1 MVIRVADLGDPRLMD
16 YREIKDKPLVD
27 RGLFLAEGEHVVR
40 RMMRAAGAGDVRVR
54 SVLLAERRV
63 EEMLPFVPW
72 GVPVFVL
79 PGEAVSQLLGF
90 TFHSG
95 VMACG
100 VIPGSA
106 RLEEVVPRVGRARL
120 MVLPEVGT
128 AENLGTLIRLA
139 AGMGVDAVVIGE
151 RCSDPWLRRTVRVSM
166 GTVFAVPLVRSVNV
180 VEDVRRMREQ
190 MAIETVG
197 TVLHPDAEVL
207 GAREIGERI
216 AVLFGSEGQGLTPDE
231 VTQCTRKVV
240 IPMALGVDSLNVGVA
255 AGVVLWELFGRRG

>member
-1 MVIRVADLGDPRLMD
+1 MVIRVADVGDSRVGD

-40 RMMRAAGAGDVRVR
+40 RMMRAAGAGEVRVR

-63 EEMLPFVPW
+63 DEILPFVPH
-72 GVPVFVL
+72 GAPVFVL
-79 PGEAVSQLLGF
+79 PGEEVSRLVGF
-90 TFHSG
+90 AFHSG

-100 VIPGSA
+100 LVPGSA
-106 RLEEVVPRVGRARL
+106 RLEEVVPRVGRARV
-120 MVLPEVGT
+120 MVLPEIGT

-166 GTVFAVPLVRSVNV
+166 GTVFAVRLVRSVDV
-180 VEDVRRMREQ
+180 VRDVRRMREELR
-190 MAIETVG
+190 METVG

-207 GAREIGERI
+207 GARAMGERV

-231 VTQCTRKVV
+231 VRECTRKVV

-255 AGVVLWELFGRRG
+255 AGVVLWELFGRKG